1 MCGGKK
7 MLQSKAIKRLGA
19 KVMLGQI
26 KGFYRCGRRE
36 RKLGLQVGCP

>member
-26 KGFYRCGRRE
+26 KGFIGVGGERESWDYR
-36 RKLGLQVGCP
+36 